1 MTDKAKVARVTLPR
15 EVAEALDSL
24 REKGYSN
31 FTILSYVI
39 NEKYIAHL
47 PEITTIVKAY
57 ERDDFSFDM
66 LLNALVN
73 GYEIEKSPEDKVREY
88 YDSVLNRLYTEGLDD
103 QERRYV
109 LESEAYGILRTL
121 DLLEIKIPGVNAD
134 A

>member
-1 MTDKAKVARVTLPR
+1 MTDKVARVTLPR
-15 EVAEALDSL
+15 EVAEALDNL

-73 GYEIEKSPEDKVREY
+73 GYEIEKSPEERVREY
-88 YDSVLNRLYTEGLDD
+88 YEFWSERANDRDYETRTEARDKLDGMLFVLD
-103 QERRYV
+103 
-109 LESEAYGILRTL
+109 AYG
-121 DLLEIKIPGVNAD
+121 IKIPGVNAD

>member
-1 MTDKAKVARVTLPR
+1 MSDKVKLPR
-15 EVAEALDSL
+15 ELAEALDSL

-57 ERDDFSFDM
+57 ERDDFSFDT

-73 GYEIEKSPEDKVREY
+73 GYEIEKSPEDKVRAY
-88 YDSVLNRLYTEGLDD
+88 YEFWSERAKDRDYETRTEAENKLDGMLFVLD
-103 QERRYV
+103 
-109 LESEAYGILRTL
+109 AYG
-121 DLLEIKIPGVNAD
+121 IKIPGVNAD
-134 A
+134 E

>member
-1 MTDKAKVARVTLPR
+1 MSDKVTLPR
-15 EVAEALDSL
+15 EVAEAIELAKDTYGSITAIFEDARNGNLDVL
-24 REKGYSN
+24 HDYFKYN
-31 FTILSYVI
+31 FDELII
-39 NEKYIAHL
+39 
-47 PEITTIVKAY
+47 
-57 ERDDFSFDM
+57 
-66 LLNALVN
+66 ALVN

-109 LESEAYGILRTL
+109 LESEACGILRTL